1 MNSLAAIYLFFLS
14 LFLLIFPIKKQIKK
28 QIKKHVVS
36 VLSHRSN
43 IFNAPLYGVLLHA
56 YAGA

>member
-14 LFLLIFPIKKQIKK
+14 LFLLIFPIKK